1 MGAARPDPH
10 PAPYRVELETVV
22 DRRRARVS
30 VGWPTRPLVLS
41 NPPGHVYRHDTRPLF
56 ARPEAAL
63 PRPAGHAHLGWSRRA
78 QRSPHGALPRGTAAL
93 VAGRTAAGLCPGAQ
107 PRRTALGQP
116 EGPRIGQPLPG
127 GHRGAAVPR
136 SNGLHAYPAP
146 ARARRRLSAP
156 CRPWALTCLS
166 RYLTRVI
173 SGKLLIALPDLASLG
188 LFIAAALVLLI
199 TPGPAVLYI
208 VARSIDQGR
217 RAGLVSMLGVHAG
230 TLVHVA
236 AAAAGLS

>member
-30 VGWPTRPLVLS
+30 GGWPTRPLVLS

-78 QRSPHGALPRGTAAL
+78 QKSPHGALPRGTAAL

-136 SNGLHAYPAP
+136 SSGLHAHPAP
-146 ARARRRLSAP
+146 ARARLCLSAP

-173 SGKLLIALPDLASLG
+173 SACSRSAWPCSIAVQTSRNGTTLTPRGSAPPVKSTSARPRASTATRL
-188 LFIAAALVLLI
+188 
-199 TPGPAVLYI
+199 
-208 VARSIDQGR
+208 
-217 RAGLVSMLGVHAG
+217 SMSG
-230 TLVHVA
+230 
-236 AAAAGLS
+236 